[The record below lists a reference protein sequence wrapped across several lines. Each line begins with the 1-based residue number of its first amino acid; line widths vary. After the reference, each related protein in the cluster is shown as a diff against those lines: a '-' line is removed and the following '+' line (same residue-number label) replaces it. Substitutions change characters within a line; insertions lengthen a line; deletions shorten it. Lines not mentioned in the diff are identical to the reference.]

1 MSCKKV
7 IYVKW
12 CHNKYFS
19 AYSPVIYLHKL
30 LVEDSG
36 TILKEAVMRLI
47 LILAHTLSQIDIK
60 LAVLGEMFTA
70 EENKVSLILYLI

>member
-1 MSCKKV
+1 
-7 IYVKW
+7 
-12 CHNKYFS
+12 
-19 AYSPVIYLHKL
+19 
-30 LVEDSG
+30 
-36 TILKEAVMRLI
+36 MRLI